1 MIPIIFHVNF
11 LLYNKTYKPFSIY
24 NLWHDYIQLLPKINS
39 QIVLFQILP
48 DLFEW
53 LFLVIFYR
61 WKIIE
66 IYWLYT
72 IRKKSMNQY
81 IFWTKNLFSA
91 NIINRYIFFTRLF
104 VSFLDVFYFVLPY
117 NVQHHYI
124 CNLYIVMPLLS
135 IFKSLIINSSSL
147 FDYCDRHLY
156 WWIMQKT
163 LIYSSLILYWQTLK

>member
-91 NIINRYIFFTRLF
+91 NIINRYIFFTSDYSCHFWMSSILF
-104 VSFLDVFYFVLPY
+104 FLIMFNIITYVT
-117 NVQHHYI
+117 YI
-124 CNLYIVMPLLS
+124 L
-135 IFKSLIINSSSL
+135 
-147 FDYCDRHLY
+147 
-156 WWIMQKT
+156 
-163 LIYSSLILYWQTLK
+163 

>member
-24 NLWHDYIQLLPKINS
+24 NLWHDYIQLLPKIDS

-91 NIINRYIFFTRLF
+91 NIINRYIFFTSDYSCHFWMSSILF
-104 VSFLDVFYFVLPY
+104 FLIMFNIITYVT
-117 NVQHHYI
+117 YI
-124 CNLYIVMPLLS
+124 L
-135 IFKSLIINSSSL
+135 
-147 FDYCDRHLY
+147 
-156 WWIMQKT
+156 
-163 LIYSSLILYWQTLK
+163 